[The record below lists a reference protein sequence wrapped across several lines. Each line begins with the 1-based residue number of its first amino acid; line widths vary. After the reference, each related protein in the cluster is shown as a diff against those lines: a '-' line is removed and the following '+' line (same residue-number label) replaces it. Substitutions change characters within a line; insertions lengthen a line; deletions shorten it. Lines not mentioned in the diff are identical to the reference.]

1 MAISMAL
8 APSSLFL
15 DSLNL
20 MQNVADRVS
29 ATYPNVLLFMAYLRN
44 TWLPIASK
52 VSVHNCPVRT
62 NNLVESFH
70 HIVNQKVGTVHPN
83 LWVFLGIYIFLKFPS
98 A

>member
-1 MAISMAL
+1 MAL

-29 ATYPNVLLFMAYLRN
+29 ATYPNVLFMAYLRN

-70 HIVNQKVGTVHPN
+70 HIVNQKIGTVHPN
-83 LWVFLGIYIFLKFPS
+83 LWVFLGKKKYIFFFKFSS